1 MKGFQKWIG
10 PMVLVALIL
19 IAGCSKSTA
28 NTNESDEARKVKVA
42 YAMTGIPIT
51 YQDEDGNATGYDV
64 EIMKLIDERLPDYEF
79 EFIPTTDDDLL
90 IGVETGKYHVGLKN
104 TFFTE
109 AREKKYIYPKENLG
123 ASSSGLIMRTE
134 DQELIYDLSDIA
146 TYQKKLIPI
155 APQDAQY
162 SLVLSYNEKNP
173 DNQISVENSETF
185 TVSDWPIWISEGRYD
200 AMLTIK
206 TSFLKT
212 VVEEDGAY
220 HHLNDELTYSGFTA
234 TKTYPLFNKKEQKLA
249 DDYDAIMKELKD
261 ENIPNELLVE
271 FLGEDTFKLLEEGE

>member
-1 MKGFQKWIG
+1 MINIKRWIG
-10 PMVLVALIL
+10 IAVLVLIVMT
-19 IAGCSKSTA
+19 GCSKDTA
-28 NTNESDEARKVKVA
+28 DSNSGDGDVRKVKIA
-42 YAMTGIPIT
+42 YAMTGVPIT

-64 EIMKLIDERLPDYEF
+64 EIMKLVDERLPDYEF

-109 AREKKYIYPKENLG
+109 AREKKYVYPKENLG
-123 ASSSGLIMRTE
+123 ASSSGLIMRIE
-134 DQELIYDLSDIA
+134 DEELVHDLSDIA
-146 TYQKKLIPI
+146 TLNRKLIPI

-162 SLVLSYNEKNP
+162 SLILTYNEENP
-173 DNQISVENSETF
+173 DNQITVENSETF

-220 HHLNDELTYSGFTA
+220 HHLKDALTYSGFTA
-234 TKTYPLFNKKEQKLA
+234 TKTYPLFNKKEQELA
-249 DDYDAIMKELKD
+249 DAYDVVMKELKA
-261 ENIPNELLVE
+261 EKIPNDLLIK
-271 FLGEDTFKLLEEGE
+271 FLGEDTFKLLEGNN